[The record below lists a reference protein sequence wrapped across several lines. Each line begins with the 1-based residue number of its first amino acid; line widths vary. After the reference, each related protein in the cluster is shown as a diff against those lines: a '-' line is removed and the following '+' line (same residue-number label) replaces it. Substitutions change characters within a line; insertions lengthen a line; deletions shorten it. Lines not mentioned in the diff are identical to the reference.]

1 MPRLQDAAG
10 IEEGSQPIHWLEAQ
24 RPEER
29 PRAVRYAT
37 KHRVSY
43 LTARKGGGASRP
55 VPAVETAGYLLRCL
69 TASNSQFLIPKK
81 FCHFGI
87 YAYLCIV
94 NNRKLIVLI
103 D

>member
-43 LTARKGGGASRP
+43 LTARKGGAR
-55 VPAVETAGYLLRCL
+55 AL
-69 TASNSQFLIPKK
+69 SQPLKRLATF
-81 FCHFGI
+81 FD
-87 YAYLCIV
+87 A
-94 NNRKLIVLI
+94 
-103 D
+103 